1 MISKEPLRRNK
12 YSIGKC
18 LVALVLVISSSIGA
32 FPRPAHAL
40 FGIED
45 VVFDPTNF
53 IQTTITAI
61 ESVFTSG
68 ATGVSAAN
76 SISENLRTYVL
87 NPLAWAVAKA
97 AVNAITQSIVT
108 WINSGFEGSPAFATD
123 LKTNLRQVGDA
134 VATGFISELTN
145 MVVVNSPYLEG
156 VIGTVARGYL
166 LYSSR
171 EAIVERL
178 RYTLGNYAQNEVAF
192 RQGQFNQGGFNAWFA
207 VTRDCGND
215 PFCVEMSA
223 REELLS
229 RIDNQ
234 TQARLTELGWGR
246 GFMSWRDCPD
256 AEQEDGQDTT
266 MGVTELTDEDRTA
279 NCTVSTPGSVIESQ
293 LEHSLGSGIR
303 QLELADSFNEII
315 GALAGQLVSQIFGA
329 TGLLGAS
336 QPSGG
341 GSGGRSV
348 LQNAANGGNASTTA
362 SMLNGFEQQVRQELT
377 RTTAGKSAWEDLL
390 PKIQQAVQ
398 RCTGSTTSKAASAN
412 AALAQSSQVATI
424 APIAIT
430 KLTEIL
436 ADIATLRSQTNPNYS
451 VAAQTLTAKYN
462 EVLSQG
468 RVDTPD
474 RLTVSQIE
482 SIVANGCI

>member
-1 MISKEPLRRNK
+1 MTPKKPLRKNT

-18 LVALVLVISSSIGA
+18 LVALVLIVSCSITA

-45 VVFDPTNF
+45 IVFDPTNF
-53 IQTTITAI
+53 VQTTITAI

-76 SISENLRTYVL
+76 SVSENLRTYVL

-108 WINSGFEGSPAFATD
+108 WINSGFEGSPAFATN
-123 LKTNLRQVGDA
+123 LNNNLRQVGDA
-134 VATGFISELTN
+134 VATGFINELTN

-166 LYSSR
+166 LYTSR

-178 RYTLGNYAQNEVAF
+178 RYTLGNYAQNEAAF
-192 RQGQFNQGGFNAWFA
+192 RQGQFSQGGFNAWFSI
-207 VTRDCGND
+207 TRECGND

-223 REELLS
+223 QEELVN
-229 RIDNQ
+229 RIDAQ

-246 GFMSWRDCPD
+246 GFLSWRNCPD
-256 AEQEDGQDTT
+256 AEQADGQDTT
-266 MGVTELTDEDRTA
+266 VGATELTDEDRTS
-279 NCTVSTPGSVIESQ
+279 NCTISTPGSVIESQ

-315 GALAGQLVSQIFGA
+315 GALAGQLVSQIFGG
-329 TGLLGAS
+329 TGLLGAT

-341 GSGGRSV
+341 GGRSV

-362 SMLNGFEQQVRQELT
+362 SMLNGFEQQVNQELART
-377 RTTAGKSAWEDLL
+377 RAGKAAWEELL
-390 PKIQQAVQ
+390 PKIQQAIQ
-398 RCTGSTTSKAASAN
+398 RCAGSSSSKAASAN
-412 AALAQSSQVATI
+412 AALAQANQVATI
-424 APIAIT
+424 APAAIT

-436 ADIATLRSQTNPNYS
+436 ADIATLRTQTNPNYN

-482 SIVANGCI
+482 SIVANGCN